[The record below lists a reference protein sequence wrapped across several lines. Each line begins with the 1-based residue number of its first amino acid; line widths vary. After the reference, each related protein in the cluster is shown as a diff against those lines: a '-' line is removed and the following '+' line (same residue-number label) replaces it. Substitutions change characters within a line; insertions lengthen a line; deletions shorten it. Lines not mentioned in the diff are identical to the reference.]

1 MLPPLLAVHI
11 PSIMHQPLTVADE
24 EGLRFIDG
32 QVEHGLFALDNP
44 HPIDC
49 AVTTVK
55 IEISRR
61 SSEAHHV

>member
-1 MLPPLLAVHI
+1 
-11 PSIMHQPLTVADE
+11 MHQPLTVADE